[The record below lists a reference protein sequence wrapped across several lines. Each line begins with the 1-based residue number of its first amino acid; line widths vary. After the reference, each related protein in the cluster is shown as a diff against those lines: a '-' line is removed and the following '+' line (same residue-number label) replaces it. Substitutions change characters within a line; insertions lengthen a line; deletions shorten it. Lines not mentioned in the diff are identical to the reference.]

1 MENQYVRMAKVFRA
15 MSDPKRV
22 KIVDMLSCGEMCGC
36 VLLKCFEIT
45 QPTLAHDMKVLSEA
59 GIVTSRREGKKT
71 YYALNRELL
80 EKVSVRLREM
90 LKEEPKN
97 GKSPD

>member
-1 MENQYVRMAKVFRA
+1 MESQYAKMAKMFKA
-15 MSDPKRV
+15 LSDPKRV

-97 GKSPD
+97 GKSPE